1 VVVTLPDAAG
11 ASVVPARAVALVG
24 GKTFVVVRRDG
35 KAEQVQVDVFAT
47 SGAEAL
53 VTGVA
58 SGEEVAADA
67 ALAEAPAEPEKKP

>member
-1 VVVTLPDAAG
+1 
-11 ASVVPARAVALVG
+11 VALID

-35 KAEQVQVDVFAT
+35 KPEQVQVDVFAT

-58 SGEEVAADA
+58 AGEEVAADA
-67 ALAEAPAEPEKKP
+67 ALAEIPAEGKAAPERKP